1 MRQIKFGSADKSA
14 TVRIVDSTDGTP
26 EVGVV
31 AATAG
36 LAFNYRR
43 EGGLLV
49 NIAGLSDLAL
59 LTTAHADGGLLHIG
73 HGYYRLDVPDLAFA
87 AGADGVLIEGTATG
101 MVVIGQYVQLVGYD
115 PRTELDG
122 GGSYSCGSGRRNQA
136 TRWRL
141 WMMLSR
147 AISTT
152 RLQRFRRPRRM
163 CRRWSYS
170 LEDGMPFKS
179 TGKETMLDA
188 LGAVAVKAALYTD
201 DAATTEVAGGSYA
214 RKDITWAGASG
225 NSMAASNQPVFD
237 VPASTTV
244 KGRGGSLTSGG
255 VQHAF
260 HNVTDEAFAGAG
272 TYTLTSATLTISD
285 PA

>member
-1 MRQIKFGSADKSA
+1 
-14 TVRIVDSTDGTP
+14 
-26 EVGVV
+26 
-31 AATAG
+31 
-36 LAFNYRR
+36 
-43 EGGLLV
+43 
-49 NIAGLSDLAL
+49 
-59 LTTAHADGGLLHIG
+59 
-73 HGYYRLDVPDLAFA
+73 
-87 AGADGVLIEGTATG
+87 
-101 MVVIGQYVQLVGYD
+101 
-115 PRTELDG
+115 
-122 GGSYSCGSGRRNQA
+122 
-136 TRWRL
+136 
-141 WMMLSR
+141 
-147 AISTT
+147 
-152 RLQRFRRPRRM
+152 
-163 CRRWSYS
+163 
-170 LEDGMPFKS
+170 MPFKS

-244 KGRGGSLTSGG
+244 KAVGFLTSGG